1 MYFVELIDKKA
12 AYDETEPVVGKVI
25 GKTKSGKYVYEK
37 YDSIPQDYTRQDLL
51 DASEIHSKR
60 ANGWPSGKIKDN
72 YQDYASAFSSMA
84 LMKQMNDVFIKP
96 ETVEAPAPSVPLDL
110 KGNPKPERLMTFEEF
125 FEGLKPNLPENGKY
139 AEDAMREHYKKLIAD
154 SLESKFT
161 LGKKTNKTLFDD
173 INEGRI
179 TLEGAIEL
187 IKNAGVEVPKGM
199 ETYGAEPK
207 PVVSETIEV
216 VPEPVP
222 AKPEP
227 KPGLSQEAILKL
239 IKGLETAEKYAS
251 GKEKT
256 KIKKQIAD
264 LRSQLLK
271 QAA

>member
-1 MYFVELIDKKA
+1 M
-12 AYDETEPVVGKVI
+12 
-25 GKTKSGKYVYEK
+25 
-37 YDSIPQDYTRQDLL
+37 
-51 DASEIHSKR
+51 
-60 ANGWPSGKIKDN
+60 
-72 YQDYASAFSSMA
+72 
-84 LMKQMNDVFIKP
+84 
-96 ETVEAPAPSVPLDL
+96 
-110 KGNPKPERLMTFEEF
+110 
-125 FEGLKPNLPENGKY
+125 
-139 AEDAMREHYKKLIAD
+139 
-154 SLESKFT
+154 
-161 LGKKTNKTLFDD
+161 
-173 INEGRI
+173 
-179 TLEGAIEL
+179 EGAIEL